1 LCRGGNDADVV
12 EVVRKILWHK
22 ITPALLMQVTAP
34 VLAIQGL
41 SVVWGCGQRVMQAWC
56 GYRPALGAI
65 VRRERNTMK
74 VTTSAVKSAIAAGG
88 IAAAGV
94 LAAATASAAPPNIQ
108 GFGTSEQLVDGPLIT
123 NYTVSNLQPSNSAI
137 PGYTPKGTLYQA
149 DITARSDGGLVTP
162 MVNDFIARGPNGQ
175 NYRVI
180 DKVQAPGSLN
190 PAPIPQG
197 SESTGTLYFDVT
209 GAPPNGV
216 VYNDGMQ
223 DILIWTS
230 NMPGA
235 SAPGAPNASPAP
247 GTLPGPAP
255 HT

>member
-1 LCRGGNDADVV
+1 
-12 EVVRKILWHK
+12 
-22 ITPALLMQVTAP
+22 
-34 VLAIQGL
+34 
-41 SVVWGCGQRVMQAWC
+41 
-56 GYRPALGAI
+56 
-65 VRRERNTMK
+65 
-74 VTTSAVKSAIAAGG
+74 
-88 IAAAGV
+88 
-94 LAAATASAAPPNIQ
+94 
-108 GFGTSEQLVDGPLIT
+108 
-123 NYTVSNLQPSNSAI
+123 
-137 PGYTPKGTLYQA
+137 
-149 DITARSDGGLVTP
+149 

-197 SESTGTLYFDVT
+197 SESTGTLYFDAT

-230 NMPGA
+230 NMGNV
-235 SAPGAPNASPAP
+235 PNAPSPSPAP

-255 HT
+255 AHT

>member
-1 LCRGGNDADVV
+1 
-12 EVVRKILWHK
+12 
-22 ITPALLMQVTAP
+22 
-34 VLAIQGL
+34 
-41 SVVWGCGQRVMQAWC
+41 
-56 GYRPALGAI
+56 
-65 VRRERNTMK
+65 MK
-74 VTTSAVKSAIAAGG
+74 VSRTAVTSAIAAGG
-88 IAAAGV
+88 IATAGV
-94 LAAATASAAPPNIQ
+94 FTAATASAAPNIQ
-108 GFGTSEQLVDGPLIT
+108 PFGASEPLIDGALVT
-123 NYTVSNLQPSNSAI
+123 NYTVSNLQPSNAAI

-149 DITARSDGGLVTP
+149 DVTARSDGGLVTP

-230 NMPGA
+230 NMSPG
-235 SAPGAPNASPAP
+235 SAPTNPSPAP
-247 GTLPGPAP
+247 GTLPSPAPNGPA

>member
-1 LCRGGNDADVV
+1 MAFRNAVTFDV
-12 EVVRKILWHK
+12 
-22 ITPALLMQVTAP
+22 A
-34 VLAIQGL
+34 
-41 SVVWGCGQRVMQAWC
+41 VVWLCQ
-56 GYRPALGAI
+56 L
-65 VRRERNTMK
+65 
-74 VTTSAVKSAIAAGG
+74 SAVWAPTLDNRSNDSEKMKEPIVKFTTTTVKTAIGAAG
-88 IAAAGV
+88 IAAV
-94 LAAATASAAPPNIQ
+94 SVVAAATASAAPPNIQ
-108 GFGTSEQLVDGPLIT
+108 GFGTSEPLIDGPLVT
-123 NYTVSNLQPSNSAI
+123 NYTVSNLQPSSVAI

-149 DITARSDGGLVTP
+149 DVSARSDGGLVTP

-223 DILIWTS
+223 DILMWTS
-230 NMPGA
+230 NVPGA
-235 SAPGAPNASPAP
+235 STPGAAPNSPAAPPSATPAPGA
-247 GTLPGPAP
+247 LPGPA
-255 HT
+255 TS

>member
-1 LCRGGNDADVV
+1 MQSRLKLPSLGYA
-12 EVVRKILWHK
+12 
-22 ITPALLMQVTAP
+22 ALAVWPQYQVTAKKMKEP
-34 VLAIQGL
+34 KEPIVKITTTTVKTAI
-41 SVVWGCGQRVMQAWC
+41 
-56 GYRPALGAI
+56 GA
-65 VRRERNTMK
+65 
-74 VTTSAVKSAIAAGG
+74 AG
-88 IAAAGV
+88 IAAV
-94 LAAATASAAPPNIQ
+94 SVVAAATASAAPPNIQ
-108 GFGTSEQLVDGPLIT
+108 GFGTSEPLIDGPLVT
-123 NYTVSNLQPSNSAI
+123 NYTVSNLQPSSVAI

-149 DITARSDGGLVTP
+149 DITAKSDGGLVTP

-230 NMPGA
+230 NVPGT
-235 SAPGAPNASPAP
+235 SAPGAAPSSPSAPQNSSPAP
-247 GTLPGPAP
+247 GTLPGPA
-255 HT
+255 TT

>member
-1 LCRGGNDADVV
+1 
-12 EVVRKILWHK
+12 
-22 ITPALLMQVTAP
+22 
-34 VLAIQGL
+34 
-41 SVVWGCGQRVMQAWC
+41 
-56 GYRPALGAI
+56 
-65 VRRERNTMK
+65 MK
-74 VTTSAVKSAIAAGG
+74 VTKIAATAAAAGG
-88 IAAAGV
+88 IGV
-94 LAAATASAAPPNIQ
+94 ASVLVATPASAAPNIQ
-108 GFGTSEQLVDGPLIT
+108 GFGTSEQLVDGPLVT
-123 NYTVSNLQPSNSAI
+123 NYTVSNLEPSNAVI

-180 DKVQAPGSLN
+180 DKVAAPGSLN

-223 DILIWTS
+223 DVLIWTS
-230 NMPGA
+230 NVQGG
-235 SAPGAPNASPAP
+235 SAPAPSTSPAP
-247 GTLPGPAP
+247 GGLPGPAA

>member
-1 LCRGGNDADVV
+1 MNF
-12 EVVRKILWHK
+12 
-22 ITPALLMQVTAP
+22 
-34 VLAIQGL
+34 
-41 SVVWGCGQRVMQAWC
+41 
-56 GYRPALGAI
+56 
-65 VRRERNTMK
+65 
-74 VTTSAVKSAIAAGG
+74 TTTAVKTAVAAGG

-94 LAAATASAAPPNIQ
+94 FAATTASAAPPNIQ

-123 NYTVSNLQPSNSAI
+123 NYTVSNLQPSTTSI
-137 PGYTPKGTLYQA
+137 PGYTPRGTLYQA
-149 DITARSDGGLVTP
+149 DVTARSDGGLVTP

-216 VYNDGMQ
+216 AYNDGMQ

-230 NMPGA
+230 NVPGA
-235 SAPGAPNASPAP
+235 STPGAPNSSPAP
-247 GTLPGPAP
+247 GTPPSPKLSRVLR
-255 HT
+255 

>member
-1 LCRGGNDADVV
+1 MQLRLKLPSLGYA
-12 EVVRKILWHK
+12 
-22 ITPALLMQVTAP
+22 ALAVWPQYQVTAKKMKEP
-34 VLAIQGL
+34 KEPIVKITTTTVKTAI
-41 SVVWGCGQRVMQAWC
+41 
-56 GYRPALGAI
+56 GA
-65 VRRERNTMK
+65 
-74 VTTSAVKSAIAAGG
+74 AG
-88 IAAAGV
+88 IAAV
-94 LAAATASAAPPNIQ
+94 SVVAAATASAAPPNIQ
-108 GFGTSEQLVDGPLIT
+108 GFGTSEPLIDGPLVT
-123 NYTVSNLQPSNSAI
+123 NYTVSNLQPSSVAI

-149 DITARSDGGLVTP
+149 DISAKSDGGLVTP

-230 NMPGA
+230 NVPGA
-235 SAPGAPNASPAP
+235 SAPGAPQNSPSAPQNSSPAP
-247 GTLPGPAP
+247 GALPGPA
-255 HT
+255 TT

>member
-1 LCRGGNDADVV
+1 
-12 EVVRKILWHK
+12 
-22 ITPALLMQVTAP
+22 
-34 VLAIQGL
+34 
-41 SVVWGCGQRVMQAWC
+41 
-56 GYRPALGAI
+56 
-65 VRRERNTMK
+65 MK
-74 VTTSAVKSAIAAGG
+74 VTASAMKSAIAAGG

-108 GFGTSEQLVDGPLIT
+108 GFGTSQQLIDGPLIT
-123 NYTVSNLQPSNSAI
+123 NYTVSNLQQSNAAI
-137 PGYTPKGTLYQA
+137 PAYTAKGTLYQA

-162 MVNDFIARGPNGQ
+162 MVNDFVARGPNGQ

-180 DKVQAPGSLN
+180 DKVAAPGSLN

-230 NMPGA
+230 NVPGA
-235 SAPGAPNASPAP
+235 SAPGAAPNSPSAPQNSSPAP
-247 GTLPGPAP
+247 GALPGPA
-255 HT
+255 TT

>member
-1 LCRGGNDADVV
+1 
-12 EVVRKILWHK
+12 
-22 ITPALLMQVTAP
+22 
-34 VLAIQGL
+34 
-41 SVVWGCGQRVMQAWC
+41 
-56 GYRPALGAI
+56 
-65 VRRERNTMK
+65 MK
-74 VTTSAVKSAIAAGG
+74 VSRTAVKSAIAAGG

-94 LAAATASAAPPNIQ
+94 FTAATASAAPPNIQ
-108 GFGTSEQLVDGPLIT
+108 PFGASEPLIDGPLIT
-123 NYTVSNLQPSNSAI
+123 NYTVSNLQPSNVAI
-137 PGYTPKGTLYQA
+137 PGSTPKGTLYQA
-149 DITARSDGGLVTP
+149 DVTARSDGGLVTP
-162 MVNDFIARGPNGQ
+162 QVNDFIARGPNGQ

-180 DKVQAPGSLN
+180 DKVAAPGSLN

-230 NMPGA
+230 NVPG
-235 SAPGAPNASPAP
+235 SSTPGAPNASPPPGAP
-247 GTLPGPAP
+247 PGPA

>member
-1 LCRGGNDADVV
+1 
-12 EVVRKILWHK
+12 
-22 ITPALLMQVTAP
+22 
-34 VLAIQGL
+34 
-41 SVVWGCGQRVMQAWC
+41 
-56 GYRPALGAI
+56 
-65 VRRERNTMK
+65 MK
-74 VTTSAVKSAIAAGG
+74 VSKTAVKTVAAAG
-88 IAAAGV
+88 IAAASV
-94 LAAATASAAPPNIQ
+94 FAAAPALASPPPNIQ
-108 GFGTSEQLVDGPLIT
+108 GFGTSEQLVDGALIT
-123 NYTVSNLQPSNSAI
+123 NYTVSNLQPSNVTI

-149 DITARSDGGLVTP
+149 DISARSEAGLVTP

-180 DKVQAPGSLN
+180 DKVGTPNGLS

-230 NMPGA
+230 NMEGGSAPGTMN
-235 SAPGAPNASPAP
+235 SPAPGAPNSPAP
-247 GTLPGPAP
+247 GAPNSPAP
-255 HT
+255 GAPPAPSA

>member
-1 LCRGGNDADVV
+1 
-12 EVVRKILWHK
+12 
-22 ITPALLMQVTAP
+22 
-34 VLAIQGL
+34 
-41 SVVWGCGQRVMQAWC
+41 
-56 GYRPALGAI
+56 
-65 VRRERNTMK
+65 MK
-74 VTTSAVKSAIAAGG
+74 VTTAVKTAAAAGG
-88 IAAAGV
+88 IAVASVFAAV
-94 LAAATASAAPPNIQ
+94 PASAAPNIQ
-108 GFGTSEQLVDGPLIT
+108 GFGTSEQLIDGPMVT
-123 NYTVSNLQPSNSAI
+123 NYTVSNLQPSNASI

-149 DITARSDGGLVTP
+149 DVTARSDGGIVTP

-216 VYNDGMQ
+216 VYNDGLE

-230 NMPGA
+230 NVPGA
-235 SAPGAPNASPAP
+235 SAPGAPNSGPAP
-247 GTLPGPAP
+247 GAPPGPSA
-255 HT
+255 